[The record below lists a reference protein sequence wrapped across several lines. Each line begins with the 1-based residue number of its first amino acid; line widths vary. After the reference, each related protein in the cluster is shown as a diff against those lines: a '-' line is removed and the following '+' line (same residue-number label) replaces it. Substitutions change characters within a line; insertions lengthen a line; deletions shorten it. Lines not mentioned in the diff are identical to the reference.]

1 MTMLRKIGGVVGG
14 VLAAGLVI
22 AGVETA
28 GHSVASGE
36 AVFALAVAGYGL
48 GALAGSALCTALAGR
63 RLSMAVPIVLGV
75 LALVNLFA
83 FPHPL
88 WFAPVAVLTL
98 ALGWAFGTVIAGH
111 KQMVDGDD

>member
-28 GHSVASGE
+28 GHGVARGE

-63 RLSMAVPIVLGV
+63 KLSMAVPIVLGV

-83 FPHPL
+83 FPHPV
-88 WFAPVAVLTL
+88 WFVPAAAAIL
-98 ALGWAFGTVIAGH
+98 AAGWWMGTRLSARLGAG
-111 KQMVDGDD
+111 

>member
-28 GHSVASGE
+28 GHSMTSGE
-36 AVFALAVAGYGL
+36 AVFALAAAGYGL
-48 GALAGSALCTALAGR
+48 GALAGSAVCAALAGR
-63 RLSMAVPIVLGV
+63 GLSIAVPVVLGV
-75 LALVNLFA
+75 LALINLFA

-88 WFAPVAVLTL
+88 WFVPAAAVML
-98 ALGWAFGTVIAGH
+98 AAGWWIGTRLAARIGAG
-111 KQMVDGDD
+111 